1 MSDVW
6 EYFQKIQDED
16 NTIILSINCQLCEA
30 EYGVST
36 STTTLRRHLT
46 GVHSSVYTSN
56 KQKQA
61 PPYTLAEQKHIT
73 VNLAQWISVDLQ
85 PFSVVERVEFQ
96 QFILTLNSR
105 YTIPCRQTIKQ
116 EIDSLFSQRRTNIQ
130 LEINSFTTKVALT
143 TDIWTSSHNH
153 TAFLEDHLKRGQLHN
168 LINNNLN

>member
-6 EYFQKIQDED
+6 EYFQKIQNED

-30 EYGVST
+30 EYGIST

-46 GVHSSVYTSN
+46 GTHSSVYN
-56 KQKQA
+56 QQQKQ
-61 PPYTLAEQKHIT
+61 PLPYTLAEQKHIT

-85 PFSVVERVEFQ
+85 PFSVVKRIEFQ
-96 QFILTLNSR
+96 QFIHTLDSC

-130 LEINSFTTKVALT
+130 LEMNSFTTKVALT
-143 TDIWTSSHNH
+143 TDIWTSSHNY
-153 TAFLEDHLKRGQLHN
+153 TSYL
-168 LINNNLN
+168 

>member
-30 EYGVST
+30 EYEIST
-36 STTTLRRHLT
+36 STTTLRCHLT

-61 PPYTLAEQKHIT
+61 PPYTLVKQKHII

-85 PFSVVERVEFQ
+85 PFSIVEQVEFQ
-96 QFILTLNSR
+96 QFIHTLDSR

-116 EIDSLFSQRRTNIQ
+116 EIDSLFSQRRT
-130 LEINSFTTKVALT
+130 TKVALI

-153 TAFLEDHLKRGQLHN
+153 TSYL
-168 LINNNLN
+168 

>member
-36 STTTLRRHLT
+36 STTTLRRYLT
-46 GVHSSVYTSN
+46 GIHSSVYTSN
-56 KQKQA
+56 KQKQ
-61 PPYTLAEQKHIT
+61 PLLYTLAEQKHIT

-96 QFILTLNSR
+96 QFIHTLDSR
-105 YTIPCRQTIKQ
+105 YTNTMQTNYKAR
-116 EIDSLFSQRRTNIQ
+116 S
-130 LEINSFTTKVALT
+130 
-143 TDIWTSSHNH
+143 
-153 TAFLEDHLKRGQLHN
+153 N
-168 LINNNLN
+168 LIIFTKENKCSIRNE

>member
-36 STTTLRRHLT
+36 STTTLRHHLT

-85 PFSVVERVEFQ
+85 PFSVVKRVEFQ
-96 QFILTLNSR
+96 
-105 YTIPCRQTIKQ
+105 
-116 EIDSLFSQRRTNIQ
+116 
-130 LEINSFTTKVALT
+130 
-143 TDIWTSSHNH
+143 
-153 TAFLEDHLKRGQLHN
+153 
-168 LINNNLN
+168 